1 MIGARRKGVS
11 AQRSVLVN
19 GDLATHLRRLAV
31 LALIAGAMAACGR
44 KGALEPSPSA
54 AAQPAAQEGEE
65 KAAAPATAG
74 HSAFRAKQPAP
85 VLPPKT
91 PSILDPILE

>member
-1 MIGARRKGVS
+1 MIGGRRKGVS
-11 AQRSVLVN
+11 AQGSVLVN
-19 GDLATHLRRLAV
+19 GDLATHFRRLAV

-54 AAQPAAQEGEE
+54 AAQPAAQEGEQ
-65 KAAAPATAG
+65 KAAAPAKGGIST
-74 HSAFRAKQPAP
+74 FRAKKPAP